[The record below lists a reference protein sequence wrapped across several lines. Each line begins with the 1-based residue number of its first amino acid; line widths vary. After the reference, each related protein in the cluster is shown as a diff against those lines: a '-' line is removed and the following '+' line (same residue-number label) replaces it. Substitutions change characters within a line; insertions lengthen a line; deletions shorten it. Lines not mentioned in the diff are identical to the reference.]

1 MSAALANPAIVKITT
16 VFKSK
21 LADIDLAL
29 FASADTKIIDAL
41 NAARDD
47 MFGQIR
53 SSGSARYE
61 VGISVSKY
69 HAFYKQLSEKAWRD
83 QVGPIVI
90 DALGYKSLKSLY
102 NLMAD
107 ADLAHQLGA
116 PRREALVALGIDPA
130 SRKYAELVRA
140 LLPAPPSE
148 STQDTRGAVTV
159 AHARFRDDRNQQAER
174 QQRLAVDPQEFKRKV
189 ADQLFGTIVSFTK
202 HAQGQDPIAIL
213 TEIAEQVQAQLVD
226 GVATSRSA
234 GINNTKVLKSNSGL
248 MSVATVSEG
257 RPANSGGTQE
267 IPVDRPM
274 LVRPKALAKPFRVS
288 GPAHPWGDAC
298 LNSLR
303 VVSAESGIEQ
313 KVEFDRARLYQ
324 ILNDPSPKRFL
335 VDDSPDLFE
344 LESDDV
350 IREHLS
356 VFGSSRWHLF
366 LLLTNNLER
375 ANRIKLAMNASGVDW
390 PFNVW
395 LGTSIEC
402 REDIPKIKSLAELG
416 LDRIWISFAD
426 YRSNRKRP
434 LAGSA
439 LTVMLKGC
447 RPRWIIGRA
456 DLEGLGPEFSVTD
469 AIHLK
474 NVAWSS
480 GLDIAIFFA
489 QPRTK
494 AAFVR
499 GEDISK
505 PVTREPNMIELLK
518 TRIFPEGFEL
528 QRPTKWEPSGPSK
541 REPVEIIGY
550 LSSQALNR

>member
-90 DALGYKSLKSLY
+90 DALGYRSLKSLY

-116 PRREALVALGIDPA
+116 RRREALVALGVDPA
-130 SRKYAELVRA
+130 SRKYAELVKA

-148 STQDTRGAVTV
+148 SPQNAEAAVTA
-159 AHARFRDDRNQQAER
+159 AHSKFLADRKPRSELR
-174 QQRLAVDPQEFKRKV
+174 KTLAGDPQEFKRKIAERLV
-189 ADQLFGTIVSFTK
+189 GTIVGFTN
-202 HAQGQDPIAIL
+202 HVQGQDP
-213 TEIAEQVQAQLVD
+213 TTVFNDIAELVRAQLADEAAKPHPVPATAED
-226 GVATSRSA
+226 VAKSSA
-234 GINNTKVLKSNSGL
+234 GPVQ
-248 MSVATVSEG
+248 VAATG
-257 RPANSGGTQE
+257 QNRPAKGAGSHE
-267 IPVDRPM
+267 
-274 LVRPKALAKPFRVS
+274 AAAAKPALVPPNATKSFRAH
-288 GPAHPWGDAC
+288 GPTHPWGNAC

-303 VVSAESGIEQ
+303 IISTGYDGAQ
-313 KVEFDRARLYQ
+313 QLEFNRQGLYDVREDR
-324 ILNDPSPKRFL
+324 SPKRFL
-335 VDDSPDLFE
+335 VDDFPDLFDV
-344 LESDDV
+344 ESDDV

-356 VFGSSRWHLF
+356 IFGQASWHVFQ
-366 LLLTNNLER
+366 LLTNNMER
-375 ANRIKLAMNASGVDW
+375 AKRIKSAMNARSVMW
-390 PFNVW
+390 PLNVW
-395 LGTSIEC
+395 VGTSIES
-402 REDIPKIKSLAELG
+402 REDLPLIKSLAEVG
-416 LDRIWISFAD
+416 LDTNWISFAD
-426 YRSNRKRP
+426 YRSNSKYP
-434 LAGSA
+434 LVDSA
-439 LTVMLKGC
+439 LAILLKGC
-447 RPRWIIGRA
+447 LPRWIVGRA
-456 DLEGLGPEFSVTD
+456 DLEDPGPDFSLND
-469 AIHLK
+469 ALYLK
-474 NVAWSS
+474 RVAWSS
-480 GLDIAIFFA
+480 VVNSPIFFA

-499 GEDISK
+499 GEDVAC
-505 PVTREPNMIELLK
+505 PVTRDPNMTELIE
-518 TRIFPEGFEL
+518 TRAFPDGFQL
-528 QRPTKWEPSGPSK
+528 QRPTHGKPFSPCE

-550 LSSQALNR
+550 LSGKPMTR